1 MTTGEK
7 IAALRRE
14 KGLSQ
19 EALGEKLGLTRQ
31 AVSKWEADQAVPTM
45 DNLVELSRLFGVP
58 VDTLLRPDE
67 PLPDKE
73 QQPPEGVKLSA
84 EGLKISYAPV
94 LTRKTKWFVIGV
106 AVLLFVSVVG
116 NMISIMQKQNYELE
130 VLHLQTQVQELRA
143 QVEYMQANPNTVYL
157 PTEGETETQGD
168 LTDWQ
173 LDYRLDQNNPE
184 QIVVTMSALPREVN
198 EQEIP
203 KFVIRSGTE
212 SWSGETWLDGVYSG
226 QITIPLCDTF
236 SAYLVLTA
244 PDGSVRNLLIS
255 AETNVKDRFTPLV
268 TAGWIEGGINSAW
281 GKTSAAGRIEIVVDL
296 LGRDVWPVSGR
307 VLLLQDGKQVAE
319 QPIDALLDSPIEP
332 GTDSV
337 VYHVAVNWQ
346 AYNLEVGKLTV
357 EVELTDN
364 VGRVETYPVD

>member
-14 KGLSQ
+14 KGFSQ
-19 EALGEKLGLTRQ
+19 EALGEKLGLSRQ
-31 AVSKWEADQAVPTM
+31 AVSKWESDQAVPTM

-67 PLPDKE
+67 PLPDRT

-94 LTRKTKWFVIGV
+94 LTRKTKWFII
-106 AVLLFVSVVG
+106 ALATLILVSVLG
-116 NMISIMQKQNYELE
+116 NIYAMARVQLLEEQLRALQMQA
-130 VLHLQTQVQELRA
+130 QELRA
-143 QVEYMQANPNTVYL
+143 QVEYMQAKPDTAYL
-157 PTEGETETQGD
+157 PTEGETETQSD

-173 LDYRLDQNNPE
+173 LNYSLDKNNPE
-184 QIVVTMSALPREVN
+184 QIIVTMSALPREVN

-212 SWSGETWLDGVYSG
+212 SWTCETWLDGVYSG

-236 SAYLVLTA
+236 SAYLALTA

-255 AETNVKDRFTPLV
+255 AETAVKERFTPLV

-281 GKTSAAGRIEIVVDL
+281 GKTSAAGTIEIVADL
-296 LGRDVWPVSGR
+296 LGREVWPVSGR
-307 VLLLQDGKQVAE
+307 ILLLQDGKQVAE
-319 QPIDALLDSPIEP
+319 QPIDALVDSPIVP

-337 VYHVAVNWQ
+337 SYNVSVNWQ
-346 AYNLEVGKLTV
+346 AYDLEAGELTV